1 MGAQTQQTQSSA
13 RLRAAPVRRVNE
25 LGRAPHKNR
34 TAYLFLA
41 PYLVIFTLFLL
52 LPAIAGF
59 AISFTDW
66 RILGDPAWV
75 GLKNF
80 DSMFHDNMFW
90 QAFRNTL
97 SFTGLT
103 VPVLVAGGL
112 GLAVLL
118 NANLRG
124 RTIARTVIFI
134 PYAIMVIVVGVLWRW
149 IYDQNFGLLNYYL
162 GSIFPALHNMPWLTS
177 VQNAL
182 PAVALTTIWWQ
193 IGTNMIIYLA
203 GLQEIPK
210 ELYEAARVDGAS
222 ALQQF
227 RYITMPSLYLMHI
240 FVIPM
245 SVISSMR
252 VFGQVIVMTNGGP
265 IGSTYTL
272 VQHLY
277 SRGWINQFMGEASA
291 VGVFLFVIT
300 LIFTLLQMRYFRAL

>member
-1 MGAQTQQTQSSA
+1 MNIQTQAKPRIESIGA
-13 RLRAAPVRRVNE
+13 RHRKSGDLHAPR
-25 LGRAPHKNR
+25 KNR

-41 PYLVIFTLFLL
+41 PYLVIFCLFLL

-59 AISFTDW
+59 VISFTHW
-66 RILGDPAWV
+66 QILGDPQWA
-75 GLKNF
+75 GLDNF
-80 DSMFHDNMFW
+80 AAIFHDNLFW

-97 SFTGLT
+97 SFTLIT

-118 NANLRG
+118 NMRLRG
-124 RTIARTVIFI
+124 RIIARTVIFI

-162 GSIFPALHNMPWLTS
+162 GSLIPSMRNTPWLTS
-177 VQNAL
+177 IHNAL
-182 PAVALTTIWWQ
+182 PAVAITTIWWQ
-193 IGTNMIIYLA
+193 IGTNTVIYLA
-203 GLQEIPK
+203 GLQEIPQ
-210 ELYEAARVDGAS
+210 ELYEAARVDGAN

-227 RYITMPSLYLMHI
+227 RYITMPGLYLMHI

-252 VFGQVIVMTNGGP
+252 VFGQVVVMTNGGP
-265 IGSTYTL
+265 IGVTYTL

-277 SRGWINQFMGEASA
+277 NRGWINQFMGEASA
-291 VGVFLFVIT
+291 VGVFLFAVT
-300 LIFTLLQMRYFRAL
+300 LIFTLFQMRYFRAI